1 VSTKQPSITFTET
14 SVSVAKPAASS
25 HWPFMV
31 SAGIQH
37 RLNDFM
43 QVHGT
48 EPAAALAPKLKNM
61 DRQQIKNPALVRAT
75 AYLSDAVYG

>member
-1 VSTKQPSITFTET
+1 
-14 SVSVAKPAASS
+14 
-25 HWPFMV
+25 
-31 SAGIQH
+31 
-37 RLNDFM
+37 M

-75 AYLSDAVYG
+75 AYLSDALYG